1 MKGRHGGGKPRD
13 LKHGRTHPHF
23 QRRVQQCSTISI
35 HFHVLSLRYF
45 ESLVDL
51 YHCCRSVVKLFM
63 PKVYSDP
70 VTRFLLALYVDMEAQ
85 THHSVRCCTV
95 MWKQHQAAVSCF
107 GETAQLDSKFHDR
120 FPCRNGINMGRQKV
134 SPVKHVATCSRM

>member
-45 ESLVDL
+45 EMLVDL

-95 MWKQHQAAVSCF
+95 MCKQ
-107 GETAQLDSKFHDR
+107 

-134 SPVKHVATCSRM
+134 SPVKHVATCSHKNLICLFG